1 MKSIAALRIM
11 IRSIQRR
18 VDAGENLE
26 EILDSYTNLDEDDK
40 AYIREHIIIS

>member
-11 IRSIQRR
+11 VRSIQRR

-26 EILDSYTNLDEDDK
+26 EILNSYTSLGEDDK
-40 AYIREHIIIS
+40 AYIREHVNIS